1 MATMVLRL
9 ENPTMGANDRKDE
22 SQNRIENRV
31 EDESRIL
38 SEIAKGLTQTTERD
52 GMMERERR
60 NVNHNRNENEE
71 DSNSIELSSAP
82 YSTTTTT
89 AFPPS
94 PPLLLPPSDSSSSPP
109 SLSLSHPDSSVPTDK
124 NTTNAIS
131 FPSAY
136 TNKSAH
142 SSSPSSSSSS
152 PSSSSSATAFLL
164 KSDDVT
170 PYTHIHTT
178 TNPMGVFDTQ
188 NTKVNTNIIIDM
200 DSVTH
205 NSNNNNSFSNVNK
218 HENSEFNLIS
228 KPNLK
233 INSKQRPLD
242 FRQRM
247 YKDCKVNFLIFFSH
261 F

>member
-31 EDESRIL
+31 VDESRIL

-71 DSNSIELSSAP
+71 DSNSIEISSAP

-89 AFPPS
+89 TTAFPP
-94 PPLLLPPSDSSSSPP
+94 PLPPSDSSSSPP

-136 TNKSAH
+136 SNKSAH

-205 NSNNNNSFSNVNK
+205 DSNNNNSFSNVNK
-218 HENSEFNLIS
+218 NENLKLNS

-247 YKDCKVNFLIFFSH
+247 YKDCKVNLLIYLSISEFIH
-261 F
+261 

>member
-38 SEIAKGLTQTTERD
+38 SGLAKGLTQTTERD

-89 AFPPS
+89 TTAFPP
-94 PPLLLPPSDSSSSPP
+94 PLPPSDSSSSPP

-136 TNKSAH
+136 SNKSAH

-205 NSNNNNSFSNVNK
+205 DSNNNNSFSNVNK
-218 HENSEFNLIS
+218 NENLKLNS

-247 YKDCKVNFLIFFSH
+247 YKDCKVNLLIYLSISEFIH
-261 F
+261 